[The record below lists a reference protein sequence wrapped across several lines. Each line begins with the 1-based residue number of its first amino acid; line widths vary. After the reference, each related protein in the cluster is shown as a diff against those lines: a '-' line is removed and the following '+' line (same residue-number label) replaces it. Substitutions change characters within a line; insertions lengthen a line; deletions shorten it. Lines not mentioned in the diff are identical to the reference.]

1 MEYRPEDVG
10 KCLEKMKRAFEE
22 REKGTK
28 LAKIAY
34 GPFGMFTSERRLLKN
49 FAVYEIDSVEELD
62 NLIAFYLPEITF
74 KLIPI
79 EDLPKLGEIWL
90 KMQK

>member
-1 MEYRPEDVG
+1 
-10 KCLEKMKRAFEE
+10 
-22 REKGTK
+22 
-28 LAKIAY
+28 
-34 GPFGMFTSERRLLKN
+34 
-49 FAVYEIDSVEELD
+49 VEELD

-79 EDLPKLGEIWL
+79 ENLPKLGEIWL